1 MMCAV
6 QTEEEQRPPEE
17 PAAETTAPATGGS
30 SLLHPT
36 QWHPFV
42 AAAVVFVGV
51 LVVAGLA
58 VILALGSFSSSNAGP
73 TTVAPPQVEPSAK
86 LRSVGVCLQS
96 EGSLVSTDGLDFVAQ
111 TALGGAIKATV
122 QDNVVTVSDGGTPR
136 GGLGIAEGYHRLA
149 EDLPLA
155 QLLRQRGRFV
165 LLWQHPPR
173 PLQSRIVARCVR

>member
-1 MMCAV
+1 MCAV
-6 QTEEEQRPPEE
+6 QTEEEQQPPEQPE
-17 PAAETTAPATGGS
+17 AETAPPTTGGS

-42 AAAVVFVGV
+42 AAGVVFVGV
-51 LVVAGLA
+51 LIVAALA
-58 VILALGSFSSSNAGP
+58 VILALGSFSSSGTGP
-73 TTVAPPQVEPSAK
+73 TTVAAPQVEPSAK

-122 QDNVVTVSDGGTPR
+122 QDNVVTISDGGTPR
-136 GGLGIAEGYHRLA
+136 GGIAIAEGYHRLA
-149 EDLPLA
+149 KDLPLV
-155 QLLRQRGRFV
+155 QLLRRRGRFV

-173 PLQSRIVARCVR
+173 PLQSRIVARCDR